1 MQNLQSVNNP
11 IITANQYLLEWK
23 TPSKAHKTL
32 ILVEGKD
39 DREFYYKFFQDSNS
53 EIKTS
58 GGCGA
63 FRKVYNCLQGK
74 IKNIAI
80 KDSDFARLCH
90 IFPTEDNIFYAD
102 AHDYEMMCLKN
113 ESTRQ
118 EIFENLAIT
127 YNEDLWKQIFQ
138 ELNILSFNLNGTTTV
153 SI

>member
-118 EIFENLAIT
+118 AVSYTHLT
-127 YNEDLWKQIFQ
+127 LP
-138 ELNILSFNLNGTTTV
+138 TT
-153 SI
+153 